1 MSAESAVRWA
11 YPDIVDA
18 QPLGDD
24 DHELVSDLH
33 EVLRKHNA
41 VGRFGITL
49 LHTHF
54 RVGPNEV
61 ILEETDVDGRHQTMR
76 PVPSDSLQEEG
87 IVETSWSLDTGRPIP
102 LTMCRQGCTR
112 KRAAQRV

>member
-1 MSAESAVRWA
+1 MPAEIAPRWA

-18 QPLGDD
+18 EPLGAD
-24 DHELVSDLH
+24 DHELVADLH

-41 VGRFGITL
+41 LGRFGITL

-54 RVGPNEV
+54 RVGPDEV
-61 ILEETDVDGRHQTMR
+61 ILEETDVDERHQTMR

-87 IVETSWSLDTGRPIP
+87 IVETSWSLGTGRAVPF
-102 LTMCRQGCTR
+102 TMCRQGCTD
-112 KRAAQRV
+112 KLEPPRA